1 MLEVKMGNI
10 EYQRIYQLMHKE
22 ELSKKAK
29 EYYLKNRE
37 KILNKVKKY
46 QKENFK
52 DISIYQEEY
61 RKNHKEQS
69 KHADKERYEKSRKEI
84 RKQQHDYYL
93 KNKKKLLIH
102 RNKYISE
109 RIKTDINFKLTRI
122 LRGRIYSA
130 LKGYAQ
136 SLRTLD
142 LIGCT
147 IKQLKKHLR
156 KQFKPGMTWKNH
168 GKWHVDHIKPCAS
181 FDLSKAE
188 EQSQCFHYT
197 NLQPLWALENI
208 SKGDR

>member
-1 MLEVKMGNI
+1 MNNI
-10 EYQRIYQLMHKE
+10 EYQKYYHLIHKA
-22 ELSKKAK
+22 ELAKKAK
-29 EYYLKNRE
+29 LYYLNNRK
-37 KILNKVKKY
+37 KILKRVKKY
-46 QKENFK
+46 RKNNKAVLAYQKE
-52 DISIYQEEY
+52 Y
-61 RKNHKEQS
+61 RRTHKKES
-69 KHADKERYEKSRKEI
+69 KQADKERYENSRKEI
-84 RKQQHDYYL
+84 RKQQQLYYI

-130 LKGYAQ
+130 LKGYTQ
-136 SLRTLD
+136 SLRTID

-181 FDLSKAE
+181 FDLSKPE